1 MGKCLILLKPR
12 ASRLVLQLHCKYG
25 ECRWGHSPGG
35 GDTGTAGVTLAPR
48 RAPAEP
54 LSPLAG
60 VTKTHNLAFQE
71 CERLQA
77 VFDTQRC
84 ASRLCAPAR

>member
-1 MGKCLILLKPR
+1 MAWGVTR
-12 ASRLVLQLHCKYG
+12 HSR
-25 ECRWGHSPGG
+25 GHA
-35 GDTGTAGVTLAPR
+35 GTAPC
-48 RAPAEP
+48 PAEP

-77 VFDTQRC
+77 VFDTRSC
-84 ASRLCAPAR
+84 ASHLCAPAR

>member
-1 MGKCLILLKPR
+1 MALLP
-12 ASRLVLQLHCKYG
+12 C
-25 ECRWGHSPGG
+25 
-35 GDTGTAGVTLAPR
+35 
-48 RAPAEP
+48 PAEP
-54 LSPLAG
+54 VPSLPG

-84 ASRLCAPAR
+84 ASSLRAPAR

>member
-25 ECRWGHSPGG
+25 EYGRGQ
-35 GDTGTAGVTLAPR
+35 ARGVTRHSGDVLAPH
-48 RAPAEP
+48 PAL
-54 LSPLAG
+54 LSRCPPPPG

>member
-1 MGKCLILLKPR
+1 M
-12 ASRLVLQLHCKYG
+12 
-25 ECRWGHSPGG
+25 WGHM
-35 GDTGTAGVTLAPR
+35 VAPPSC
-48 RAPAEP
+48 PAEP
-54 LSPLAG
+54 VPSLPG

-84 ASRLCAPAR
+84 ASTLCAPAR